1 MCYDSAMSR
10 KLLSVF
16 DFGVV
21 LLTWGLIGMMVSML
35 LGQDGYVAATTS
47 DRAQLYV
54 RSMQFDFVGWT
65 LNAIGAKLWQ
75 NSVDEQSFINEADRE
90 TIVRN
95 YFKLRARLEQVEG
108 QIARQYADPNVTDP
122 AAATTNLRAQQTG
135 LRAQMRSIQ
144 SLAEGILQEQLSVI
158 LAEQGLTMAGQPL
171 PPVAFHLTD
180 LPFAFIISPRDVI
193 RQDANLDISG
203 DLALDQQVA
212 LEDKV
217 SKSLNVSALV
227 VPLGGIGTY
236 PTMVGQNS
244 DLPWIASVIA
254 HEWTHNYL
262 AFRPLGVNYSTS
274 PALRTMN
281 ETTAEGI
288 GGELGALLIQ
298 KYYPELASPPAGFRN
313 ILPRSAAP
321 TVGPQPAPGFDF
333 VAEMHDTRVT
343 ADTLLAQGKVDET
356 ESFMEARRR
365 VMWDHGYQIR
375 KLNQAYF
382 AFYGAYASAGG
393 GAAGSDPV
401 GGAVKLL
408 RRRSASIAAFVNT
421 MATFSSFEELKAYLN
436 LPAS

>member
-1 MCYDSAMSR
+1 
-10 KLLSVF
+10 
-16 DFGVV
+16 VV
-21 LLTWGLIGMMVSML
+21 LLTWGLIGVMVSLL
-35 LGQDGYVAATTS
+35 LGQDAYVAATTS

-54 RSMQFDFVGWT
+54 RDMQFDFVGWT

-75 NSVDEQSFINEADRE
+75 NSVDEQSFLSEENRA

-95 YFKLRARLEQVEG
+95 YFKLRARLEQVQA
-108 QIARQYADPNVTDP
+108 QIASQYADPNVADP
-122 AAATTNLRAQQTG
+122 TAATTKLRTQQTD
-135 LRAQMRSIQ
+135 LRAQMRAIQ

-158 LAEQGLTMAGQPL
+158 LAEQGLTTAGQPL

-180 LPFAFIISPRDVI
+180 LPFAFILSPRDVI

-203 DLALDQQVA
+203 DLPLDQQVA

-244 DLPWIASVIA
+244 DLPWVASVIA

-262 AFRPLGVNYSTS
+262 AFRPLGLNYNTS

-288 GGELGALLIQ
+288 GAELGALLVQ
-298 KYYPELASPPAGFRN
+298 NYYPDLAPAPAGFRN
-313 ILPRSAAP
+313 FLRRDTAP
-321 TVGPQPAPGFDF
+321 AVGPQLAPSFDF

-343 ADTLLAQGKVDET
+343 VDAFLAQGKVDEA

-408 RRRSASIAAFVNT
+408 RRRSSSISDFVNT